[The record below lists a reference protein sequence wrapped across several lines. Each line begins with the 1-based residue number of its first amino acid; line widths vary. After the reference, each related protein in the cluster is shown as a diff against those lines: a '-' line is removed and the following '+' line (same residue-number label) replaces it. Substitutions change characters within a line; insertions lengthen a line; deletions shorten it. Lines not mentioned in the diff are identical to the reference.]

1 MVWDGMKSVW
11 NGISNWVGDKVKW
24 LTDKLSFWKK
34 SEAQMNTNNIK
45 TNRNEGS
52 HFTGLDYVPY
62 NNYSALLHQGER
74 VLTAEENKAMSTGTG
89 QKIENNFNISS
100 LVVREEADI
109 KKIAREL
116 FEMQRSNGR
125 GLGMA

>member
-1 MVWDGMKSVW
+1 MREE
-11 NGISNWVGDKVKW
+11 SN
-24 LTDKLSFWKK
+24 
-34 SEAQMNTNNIK
+34 E
-45 TNRNEGS
+45 
-52 HFTGLDYVPY
+52 
-62 NNYSALLHQGER
+62 
-74 VLTAEENKAMSTGTG
+74 G

-116 FEMQRSNGR
+116 YDMQKRTGR

>member
-1 MVWDGMKSVW
+1 
-11 NGISNWVGDKVKW
+11 
-24 LTDKLSFWKK
+24 
-34 SEAQMNTNNIK
+34 MNTSNVK
-45 TNRNEGS
+45 TSKNEGS
-52 HFTGLDYVPY
+52 HFTGLDYVPH
-62 NNYSALLHQGER
+62 NNYAALLHQGER
-74 VLTAEENKAMSTGTG
+74 VLTAEENKAISTGTG
-89 QKIENNFNISS
+89 QTISNNFNIGS